1 LTGITLRYKEFE
13 TRRLKEHKNKKRGDE
28 NMGNLSDIV
37 SISLAEKEKEP
48 RKPGSQIAALEI
60 EAKELEITAKK
71 LEILEKQA
79 NLQDLQERL
88 AERELKRETKR
99 QRCVTNGATLKS
111 LAANEAAAQTRC
123 NHKKGGNG
131 ANGVVGGKGD
141 SPDYAVLQHTFAN
154 GDMWVRCL
162 RCGKTW
168 KPPLRD
174 IYDTTEAYL
183 ADVASYQAAIN
194 FQTKNTPSSSC
205 QFRFSDNGA
214 YYREVTRDATL
225 R

>member
-1 LTGITLRYKEFE
+1 
-13 TRRLKEHKNKKRGDE
+13 
-28 NMGNLSDIV
+28 MGNLSDIV
-37 SISLAEKEKEP
+37 GGNVNNQGYTEGMSIPEKK
-48 RKPGSQIAALEI
+48 KPGSQIAALEI

-111 LAANEAAAQTRC
+111 LAANEAAAQKRC

-174 IYDTTEAYL
+174 IYDTDEAYL